1 MTFTPDGFDPETSAR
16 WLIDEIAK
24 EASLQGNPLSEWD
37 LRVLRSTFLDFED
50 NQRHLVEASH
60 NLAVQLARSAMDRA
74 KENGAET
81 LEVRDGLVIP
91 QIWEDHY
98 ETVYESEF
106 PWLVSVVMQNAFLG
120 NPFIGETEPWDSP
133 ALERSNSSRASS
145 NQPATIQ
152 NRLGQQTI
160 PAAENFD
167 SELPAEL
174 RNRTATPALVLGI
187 ASVFLFP
194 TLIVPMASIV
204 VGGIAL
210 GRASELKAKGVK
222 KRGFGFALTGLILG
236 LLYTFNGFVQALG
249 LV

>member
-1 MTFTPDGFDPETSAR
+1 MFTPDGFDPETSAR

-24 EASLQGNPLSEWD
+24 EASLQGTLLSDWD
-37 LRVLRSTFLDFED
+37 IRVLSSTVLDFED

-74 KENGAET
+74 KEDGVET

-106 PWLVSVVMQNAFLG
+106 PWIVSLVMQNAFLG
-120 NPFIGETEPWDSP
+120 NPFIGETETWNSP
-133 ALERSNSSRASS
+133 ALKPSNSIRVSPNA
-145 NQPATIQ
+145 PATAQ
-152 NRLGQQTI
+152 SSPGPKPI
-160 PAAENFD
+160 PVETKSD
-167 SELPAEL
+167 SELPLEL
-174 RNRTATPALVLGI
+174 RNHVATPALVLGI

-194 TLIVPMASIV
+194 TVFIPMGSIV

-210 GRASELKAKGVK
+210 GRASELKAKGVT
-222 KRGFGFALTGLILG
+222 KRGFGFSLTGLILG
-236 LLYTFNGFVQALG
+236 ILYLFVG
-249 LV
+249 IIGV